1 MITNKQM
8 NFIWCQLCKRF
19 NKSYMKTE
27 EEKLEYYELLKNNS
41 FEKLQQQIDKIIS
54 NNKFFPK
61 VEEIL
66 GQDNVPYWM
75 KHPEICKNKTPNANE
90 KEELENIITDLT
102 KEEEDLSL

>member
-75 KHPEICKNKTPNANE
+75 QHPEICENNAPS
-90 KEELENIITDLT
+90 KEEQIELDNIITELVTDGEELT
-102 KEEEDLSL
+102 L